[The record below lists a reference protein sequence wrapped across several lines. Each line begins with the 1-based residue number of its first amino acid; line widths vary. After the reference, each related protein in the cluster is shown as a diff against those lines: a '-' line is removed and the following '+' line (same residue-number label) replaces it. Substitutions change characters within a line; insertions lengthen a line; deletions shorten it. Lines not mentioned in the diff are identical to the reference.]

1 MKKKGISE
9 IARMA
14 NVSIGTVGRALLGSK
29 GVSPSTRARILAIAE
44 AISYKPD
51 VAARALSR
59 RRAKIRIG
67 VCLPSTFFYFT
78 QLRDGILDEARRFEH
93 LGIELRLRYT
103 ERIGIGEADRL
114 AELIAE
120 PVRALIVVPGDP
132 QGLAPVINDAEAKGL
147 RVVCVDSDVA
157 ASSRS
162 MAVSVDAEV
171 SGRMVAEVM
180 GWFLPPGAE
189 VAIITGH
196 TKVELQ
202 RQKAEGFCQFFP
214 QVCAGGKVVEIVDT
228 WDEDEAMRESFALL
242 ERQKQLSGIFVRTG
256 ACLPVCR
263 ALSVLGLAGQIRM
276 ITTDLSPEMVPY
288 FEKGVISASINGRP
302 YVQGQMAM
310 RLLVDHLV
318 WGNSFPSQTRL
329 NPHIVLRSNLHLFR
343 EVRPRGTS
351 EPAAFHP
358 GRPQAVNRAA
368 HD

>member
-1 MKKKGISE
+1 
-9 IARMA
+9 
-14 NVSIGTVGRALLGSK
+14 
-29 GVSPSTRARILAIAE
+29 
-44 AISYKPD
+44 
-51 VAARALSR
+51 
-59 RRAKIRIG
+59 
-67 VCLPSTFFYFT
+67 
-78 QLRDGILDEARRFEH
+78 
-93 LGIELRLRYT
+93 
-103 ERIGIGEADRL
+103 
-114 AELIAE
+114 LIAE

-132 QGLAPVINDAEAKGL
+132 QGLVPVINEAEAKGI
-147 RVVCVDSDVA
+147 RVACVDSDVA

-171 SGRMVAEVM
+171 SGRMAAEVM
-180 GWFLPPGAE
+180 GWFLSPGAE

-196 TKVELQ
+196 TNVELQ
-202 RQKAEGFCQFFP
+202 RRKAEGFCQFFP
-214 QVCAGGKVVEIVDT
+214 QVCAGGKVVAIVDT

-242 ERQKQLSGIFVRTG
+242 ERQKRLSGIFVRTG

-318 WGNSFPSQTRL
+318 WGHSFPSHTRL
-329 NPHIVLRSNLHLFR
+329 NPHIVMRSNLHLFR
-343 EVRPRGTS
+343 EVKPRGSS
-351 EPAAFHP
+351 EPAAFLP
-358 GRPQAVNRAA
+358 ARPQVVNRAA